1 MESLGS
7 LFGDDDEVTRV
18 AVDDRK
24 KDDVKEES
32 KADSN
37 TEVRLAMIGNV
48 DSYVFFVLIS
58 LHFIIAIE
66 HFFTCKIGVSL
77 L

>member
-48 DSYVFFVLIS
+48 DSYVFLF
-58 LHFIIAIE
+58 
-66 HFFTCKIGVSL
+66 
-77 L
+77 